1 MPREECRLDGK
12 EHICEGC
19 DSKYSQYAELWFSK
33 CVVCNEEICMTCRR
47 SVKGLNYC
55 NNCKPI
61 ETNYFE
67 RSVE

>member
-1 MPREECRLDGK
+1 MPRRIVTYECQ
-12 EHICEGC
+12 GC
-19 DSKYSQYAELWFSK
+19 DEQYEQHSGLWFDNCYS
-33 CVVCNEEICMTCRR
+33 CNIEICSICGNEYIG
-47 SVKGLNYC
+47 KNYC